1 MLRTLIVENNVTFR
15 QSFRDMLHQEFPS
28 MEILETS
35 NGEEALRQAEAFHPE
50 LIFMDIKLPGENG
63 LSLTKKIKAQ
73 YPRTIV
79 IILTSYDLP
88 EYREVAHQ
96 SKADSFITKDTSTR
110 EIFKMIRSAVFGSA

>member
-1 MLRTLIVENNVTFR
+1 MLRTLIVEDNVTFR
-15 QSFRDMLHQEFPS
+15 QSFREMLLEEFPS

-50 LIFMDIKLPGENG
+50 LILMDIKLPGENG
-63 LSLTKKIKAQ
+63 LSLTKKIKTQ

-88 EYREVAHQ
+88 EYREAAYQ
-96 SKADSFITKDTSTR
+96 SKADSFISKDTPTCD
-110 EIFKMIRSAVFGSA
+110 IFKMIRSVVFGSA

>member
-35 NGEEALRQAEAFHPE
+35 NGEEALSQAEAFHPD

-73 YPRTIV
+73 YPHTIV

-88 EYREVAHQ
+88 EYREAAHQ
-96 SKADSFITKDTSTR
+96 SKADSFITKDTPTR
-110 EIFKMIRSAVFGSA
+110 DIFKVIRSVVFGSV

>member
-1 MLRTLIVENNVTFR
+1 MLRTLIVEDNVTFR

-35 NGEEALRQAEAFHPE
+35 NGDEALSQAEVFHPE

-73 YPRTIV
+73 YPL

-88 EYREVAHQ
+88 EYREAAHQ
-96 SKADSFITKDTSTR
+96 SKADSFITKDTPTR
-110 EIFKMIRSAVFGSA
+110 DIFKVIRSVVFGSV